1 MNKLDAY
8 KQAKLDSEFAEE
20 TCKKLQESLN
30 EIPEISVG
38 NTLSISK
45 NSSDKQYVYA
55 IGVLNNQIVAC
66 NELGI
71 DPKEYE
77 ESKSNILKFRKL
89 NAELKDWNSY
99 ARELDIYKVKIHMLL
114 DNNELFELLEAPVK
128 P

>member
-8 KQAKLDSEFAEE
+8 KQAKLDLAFAEE
-20 TCKKLQESLN
+20 TCKTLKVSLN

-38 NTLSISK
+38 NTISINK

-55 IGVLNNQIVAC
+55 VGVLNNQVVAC
-66 NELGI
+66 TELGI

-77 ESKSNILKFRKL
+77 ESKNNVLKFRKL
-89 NAELKDWNSY
+89 NAELKEWDNY
-99 ARELDIYKVKIHMLL
+99 TCELDNYQAKIYRLL